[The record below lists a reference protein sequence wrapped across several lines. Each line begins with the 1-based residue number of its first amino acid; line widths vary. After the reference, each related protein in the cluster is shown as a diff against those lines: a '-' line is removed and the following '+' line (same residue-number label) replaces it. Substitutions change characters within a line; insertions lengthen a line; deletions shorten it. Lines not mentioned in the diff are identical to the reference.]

1 MLQLYKTF
9 RSSAGVPTVWQPFNK
24 ADQWQGKSSLPGSES
39 GVGYHPLGFQNGA
52 NFSPTYYIDFCS
64 FSAFG
69 QKGQNKKIQTFRISL
84 PHLLKTVLTLDYRM
98 KVPHVIKVPQP
109 NGGCK
114 IVLYDFLIEIRLSEM
129 NSLLHFCTSF
139 QHSISNS

>member
-1 MLQLYKTF
+1 MF
-9 RSSAGVPTVWQPFNK
+9 RICKQMFKVEDLVVVTGLK
-24 ADQWQGKSSLPGSES
+24 KDKDL
-39 GVGYHPLGFQNGA
+39 NGA
-52 NFSPTYYIDFCS
+52 MGIVVGHAPDKVDKSITRH
-64 FSAFG
+64 
-69 QKGQNKKIQTFRISL
+69 KVR
-84 PHLLKTVLTLDYRM
+84 TLDYRM

-139 QHSISNS
+139 